1 MKTLMGVLAIAVVSA
16 AQGQILNT
24 VTSIERIDTPSNAP
38 RTILEAV
45 VLNRSVRA
53 SVINL
58 DIHDAAFIIPIA
70 GNAAGSG
77 GTFFRSDVSIGNF
90 RSVAQRIGVGWLAQ
104 GANNSNSPLQYF
116 NIPAN
121 TVANLNDFVGV
132 TLGKTGL
139 GALFI
144 EGVDSAN
151 AIDPNASLDAF
162 SRIWTPQPGSSGSV
176 SQNFDA
182 VALNDSIGA
191 STAYI
196 IGLKQSTAFRTN
208 VGIVNLDTVAHTWT
222 VRSAITGVSTT
233 VTVQPLSV
241 SQGGAPAGSADSG
254 GNVALAL
261 TPDAGGFNWTA
272 YGSSTDNTT
281 GDGWISR
288 AKQ

>member
-1 MKTLMGVLAIAVVSA
+1 MKALIGVVAIAVVSA
-16 AQGQILNT
+16 AHGQILNT
-24 VTSIERIDTPSNAP
+24 VTSIERVESPANV
-38 RTILEAV
+38 RTIAQAV
-45 VLNRSVRA
+45 ALHRSVRA
-53 SVINL
+53 SVIEL

-70 GNAAGSG
+70 GNAAGSN

-90 RSVAQRIGVGWLAQ
+90 RSVQQRIGVGWLAQ
-104 GANNSNSPLQYF
+104 GTNNASASLQYF
-116 NIPAN
+116 NVPAN
-121 TVANLNDFVGV
+121 TVANLNDFVGT

-144 EGVDSAN
+144 EGVDSNN
-151 AIDPNASLDAF
+151 AIDPNASMDAF
-162 SRIWTPQPGSSGSV
+162 SRIWTPQPGSSGTV

-196 IGLKQSTAFRTN
+196 LGLKQSAAFRTN

-222 VRSAITGVSTT
+222 VRSAITGVSNT
-233 VTVQPLSV
+233 VTVQPFSV
-241 SQGGAPAGSADSG
+241 SQGGAPAGAADSG
-254 GNVALAL
+254 GNVALTV

-272 YGSSTDNTT
+272 YGSSNDNAT